1 MSTITIAI
9 NAIASKIRNVADSR
23 SVPNM
28 IGTGPISKI
37 PPPLARSAPF
47 FPDKIIRVTAA
58 SASNIPAIVNPNP
71 ISNIRSVKFF
81 DD

>member
-1 MSTITIAI
+1 
-9 NAIASKIRNVADSR
+9 
-23 SVPNM
+23 
-28 IGTGPISKI
+28 
-37 PPPLARSAPF
+37 
-47 FPDKIIRVTAA
+47 VTAA